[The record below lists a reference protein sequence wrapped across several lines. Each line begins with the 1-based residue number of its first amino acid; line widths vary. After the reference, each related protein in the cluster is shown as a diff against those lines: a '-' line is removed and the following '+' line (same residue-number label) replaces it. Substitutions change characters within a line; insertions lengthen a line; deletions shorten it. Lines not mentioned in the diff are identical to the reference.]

1 MSNINLH
8 NYEAFLID
16 YLDGNLNEGAV
27 AELKAFVLANPQLEI
42 DLEDLELPSFS
53 EEHLK
58 VDFKN
63 DLKKTG
69 VFVEDEELINYL
81 ENNLNEAQRKTF
93 ESKLLRD
100 KELDLKLQAYN
111 KTILRAEAL
120 VFTDKPSLYKSE
132 DELIINNFTLA
143 YVEGQLSVKDKIQF
157 ENELKANSTLQEE
170 LTSYQKTKIV
180 ADNTIAFEDKEALKK
195 EAKVIALFNFKTVSA
210 IAAAILLV
218 FTLGFVFNYFNAK
231 PVTGNNELAKTEES
245 KNKNSVTNKT
255 NNLSDSTT
263 KLNNTVTENENYIAK
278 NTNTI
283 VKNNINKKDKEVRL
297 NETLTNT
304 VSLNE
309 NKQEIETKINK
320 DLNEIKTIASINK
333 TVIDTTQ
340 SKMASNSEQPKF
352 FKQNYLITT
361 ESDDEYLVAS
371 AENTAKKGFWQRAVQ
386 LAKKANKLG
395 VKAIDGEETAR
406 ENYFLSFNSFSVEKK

>member
-16 YLDGNLNEGAV
+16 YLDGNLNEDAV
-27 AELKAFVLANPQLEI
+27 AELKAFILTNPQLEI

-53 EEHLK
+53 EEQLK

-63 DLKKTG
+63 DLKKTE

-81 ENNLNEAQRKTF
+81 ENNLNEGQRKTF

-100 KELDLKLQAYN
+100 KELALKLQAYN
-111 KTILRAEAL
+111 KTILSAEAL

-132 DELIINNFTLA
+132 DELILNNFTLA
-143 YVEGQLSVKDKIQF
+143 YVEGQLSVKDKTQF
-157 ENELKANSTLQEE
+157 ENELKTNSALQKE
-170 LTSYQKTKIV
+170 LTSYQKTKLV
-180 ADNTIAFEDKEALKK
+180 ADNTSVFENKETLKK
-195 EAKVIALFNFKTVSA
+195 EARVIALFNFKTVSA
-210 IAAAILLV
+210 IAAAVLLV

-231 PVTGNNELAKTEES
+231 PVTGNNELAKTEEN
-245 KNKNSVTNKT
+245 KTKNSVTNKT

-278 NTNTI
+278 NTNTVI
-283 VKNNINKKDKEVRL
+283 KNNTNKKYKKVEL
-297 NETLTNT
+297 NEALTNT

-309 NKQEIETKINK
+309 NKQEIEKEINK
-320 DLNEIKTIASINK
+320 DPNETKTIAATNK
-333 TVIDTTQ
+333 AFVDTTQ
-340 SKMASNSEQPKF
+340 SKLASNSEQPKF

-361 ESDDEYLVAS
+361 ESDDEDFVAS
-371 AENTAKKGFWQRAVQ
+371 AETPAKKGFWQRAVQ
-386 LAKKANKLG
+386 LAKKVNKLG
-395 VKAIDGEETAR
+395 VKTIDGEETANK
-406 ENYFLSFNSFSVEKK
+406 NYALSFNSFSVEKR